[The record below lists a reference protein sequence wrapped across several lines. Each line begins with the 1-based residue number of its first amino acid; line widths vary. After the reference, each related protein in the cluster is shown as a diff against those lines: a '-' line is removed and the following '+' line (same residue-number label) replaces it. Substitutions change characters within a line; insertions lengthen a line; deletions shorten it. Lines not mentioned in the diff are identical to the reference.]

1 MNPTAPEYLTIAR
14 PEGGT
19 WRIASRRRQAEG
31 AGRDRAGFVW
41 LGGFASNMRGEKASF
56 LDAKAAAEGRA
67 MLRFDYSGHGES
79 AFDAPPG
86 RFIDGCV
93 GDWLEQSYALFLC
106 ATQGPQ
112 ILIGS
117 SMGAW
122 IALLLVRR
130 LAELGLEQRLRGLL
144 LLAPAPDFTE
154 ALLWPSL
161 SEAAQREV
169 LENGVYLRPSPYG
182 ATSITRRLVED
193 GRKRLLLNG
202 GVRAYAPTHILHG
215 SCDEDVPWR
224 HALTLSERFYAD
236 PVTFTL
242 VAGGDHRLSR
252 PSDLE
257 LIGATLDRLEQVATV
272 TNAIVERG

>member
-1 MNPTAPEYLTIAR
+1 MNVTEPEYMTTAR
-14 PEGGT
+14 PEGGA
-19 WRIASRRRQAEG
+19 WRIALRTRPAQG

-41 LGGFASNMRGEKASF
+41 LGGFASNMLGEKASF

-86 RFIDGCV
+86 RFIDGAV
-93 GDWLEQSYALFLC
+93 GDWLEQSLAVFLK

-122 IALLLVRR
+122 IALLLVQR

-169 LENGVYLRPSPYG
+169 LEQGVYLRPSPYG
-182 ATSITRRLVED
+182 ATPITRRLIED
-193 GRKRLLLNG
+193 GRKRLLLGG

-215 SCDEDVPWR
+215 SLDEDVPWR

-252 PSDLE
+252 PCDLE
-257 LIGATLDRLEQVATV
+257 LIGAALGRLEQVAGLAANKDEV
-272 TNAIVERG
+272 L